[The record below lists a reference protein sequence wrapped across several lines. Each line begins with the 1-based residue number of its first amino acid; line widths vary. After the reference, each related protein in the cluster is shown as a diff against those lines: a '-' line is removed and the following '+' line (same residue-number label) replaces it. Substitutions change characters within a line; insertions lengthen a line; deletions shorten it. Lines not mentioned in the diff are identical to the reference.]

1 MKRNIWK
8 IASILSLSVPLF
20 FLGQPVSADTL
31 VSVQNYQYRTYQPK
45 PTGATNVAALPIIRE
60 NVTTLYRPA
69 STSAKPVTTVTIVHS
84 KPAVATPVS
93 RPNPS
98 ASTPV
103 TQAAPAT
110 LKLGASGEKVRQLQ
124 IMLAFL
130 GYNVT
135 VNGQYDFVTRYAVML
150 YQHKTARSLTGEA
163 DPQTLQAI
171 TSAFN
176 QKMALLKQGGNSV
189 HQPAAPLPQKPATAK
204 PIKVT
209 PVVHTKPVMATPVSQ
224 SKPIMAIP
232 VSQPKPVPA
241 TPVSQP
247 KPANPNV
254 QQPQS
259 SAPSQL
265 TADEK
270 AMVDLINQE
279 RTKHGLP
286 QLQVDMQLTGVAR
299 VKAQDMVKS
308 GYFSHTSPTYG
319 SPFQMMR
326 SFGITYRAA
335 AENIAQNWSVT
346 GAHLSFMNSSGHR
359 TNILN
364 PSYTHVGIGIVN
376 GGRFGMTF
384 VQMFIQK

>member
-84 KPAVATPVS
+84 KPAVATT
-93 RPNPS
+93 
-98 ASTPV
+98 ATTPV

-171 TSAFN
+171 TSAYN

-204 PIKVT
+204 PVKVT
-209 PVVHTKPVMATPVSQ
+209 PVVHTKPVM
-224 SKPIMAIP
+224 
-232 VSQPKPVPA
+232 A